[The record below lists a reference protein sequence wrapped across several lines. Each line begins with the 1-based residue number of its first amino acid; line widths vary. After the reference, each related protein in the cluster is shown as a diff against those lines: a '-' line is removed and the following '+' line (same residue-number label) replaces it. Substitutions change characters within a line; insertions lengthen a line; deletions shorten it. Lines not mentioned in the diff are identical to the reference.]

1 MVFFYRNGK
10 GILKCIWNHKTP
22 GKGKAFWRKMSK
34 LVCWLTRW
42 QLSNTPQ
49 HLSPPTH
56 QTKCYSQKATSRR
69 AKEISTAGTEIC
81 LHQHLTNTG
90 RCQRCRTSRVQRP
103 PGDSMLSSATTRIP
117 EPDWVALFWG
127 PYQLSRNPL
136 WAKRKNAN
144 NYLSPATIPWCPL
157 EISEKT

>member
-1 MVFFYRNGK
+1 MHMEPQNTWKRQS
-10 GILKCIWNHKTP
+10 ILKKDEQTSLLIN
-22 GKGKAFWRKMSK
+22 KMTAEQHPPAS
-34 LVCWLTRW
+34 LP
-42 QLSNTPQ
+42 SNTPNQ
-49 HLSPPTH
+49 MLL
-56 QTKCYSQKATSRR
+56 SQKATSRR

-136 WAKRKNAN
+136 
-144 NYLSPATIPWCPL
+144 
-157 EISEKT
+157 